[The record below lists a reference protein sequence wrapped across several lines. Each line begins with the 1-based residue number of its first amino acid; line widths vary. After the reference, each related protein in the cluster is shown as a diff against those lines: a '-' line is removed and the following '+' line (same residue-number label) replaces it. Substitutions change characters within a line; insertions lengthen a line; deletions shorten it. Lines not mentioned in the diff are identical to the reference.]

1 MNEMVSKDRLA
12 GAQPQSTDGLR
23 PRLQPRGSGLP
34 TSDVGTVILHWT
46 SAVAM
51 TASLVTG
58 LRISAD
64 ALDAVV
70 ARWLSPILPQGEVW
84 TVHIYAGLLL
94 FGVSVAYVAY
104 MARSG
109 LANRVA
115 LRKARALKLAQNAQL
130 RWMGANVL
138 LHWLLFGLVI
148 VLTATGILLYLGHGG
163 LVVTIHEAAA
173 YGTLAYTLLHLV
185 GHFGYGGWRQ
195 WLRIFRPAA
204 LAPNPAQR
212 SRRPMLVAGLVT
224 VPAVAA
230 AVGLDLVDRD
240 TLTVETV
247 AQAPTLDGVLDDAAW
262 RAARPVRVRTQ
273 QGANLGGTG
282 ESTVEI
288 RAVQDGTRIYFAF
301 RWQDPTRSIA
311 RVPMIKEAD
320 GWHVHASRAGEADV
334 VDFYED
340 KFAAIFSHS
349 DGFGAGGVTHLGPRP
364 LPDKPSSLNQRG
376 LHYTTDGS
384 YVDMW
389 QWKSSRGGLLGHV
402 DDQYMGPPREPTP
415 DEARKRARYQGG
427 YWNDPGS
434 TIYSYNFPFEGPGG
448 YAGPV
453 KPKRLPVDP
462 AATMAALGH
471 FDLKNPDT
479 HQDEGA
485 RWWLTGAD
493 SKPYTEEDD
502 ARIPV
507 GTVIPGVLNTG
518 TYEGDRADLS
528 GGAKWKDGYWTLEV
542 SRALRTGS
550 RYDVDFVPGE
560 PLYLWVAVFD
570 HTQTRHTRHVRPV
583 RVVLR

>member
-12 GAQPQSTDGLR
+12 AVRPQAVGAR
-23 PRLQPRGSGLP
+23 PKGDRLP
-34 TSDVGTVILHWT
+34 TSDVGTVILHWS

-51 TASLVTG
+51 VASLVTG

-70 ARWLSPILPQGEVW
+70 SRWISPVLPQGEVW
-84 TVHIYAGLLL
+84 TVHIFAGLLL
-94 FGVSVAYVAY
+94 FAVSVAYVVY

-109 LANRVA
+109 LANRIT
-115 LRKARALKLAQNAQL
+115 LRKMRALQYAQTASL
-130 RWMGANVL
+130 RWMGVNVL
-138 LHWLLFGLVI
+138 LHWLLFGLVT
-148 VLTATGILLYLGHGG
+148 VLAATGILLYLGHGG
-163 LVVTIHEAAA
+163 WVVTVHEAAA
-173 YGTLAYTLLHLV
+173 YGTLAYTLAHLV

-204 LAPNPAQR
+204 LVPSPAQR

-224 VPAVAA
+224 VPAVAG
-230 AVGLDLVDRD
+230 AVALDLGSRG
-240 TLTVETV
+240 TLTVERVETPPV
-247 AQAPTLDGVLDDAAW
+247 LDGVLDDAAW

-273 QGANLGGTG
+273 QGANLGGSG

-288 RAVQDGTRIYFAF
+288 RAVQDGSRIHFAF
-301 RWQDPTRSIA
+301 RWQDPTRSLA
-311 RVPMIKEAD
+311 RLPMVKQAD
-320 GWHVHASRAGEADV
+320 GWHVHGKGAGEADV

-340 KFAAIFSHS
+340 KFAAIFSHA
-349 DGFGAGGVTHLGPRP
+349 DGFGAAGVTHLGQKP
-364 LPDKPSSLNQRG
+364 LADKPSSLNRRG

-384 YVDMW
+384 IVDMW
-389 QWKSSRGGLLGHV
+389 QWKASRGGLLGHV

-415 DEARKRARYQGG
+415 DEAAQRARYQGG
-427 YWNDPGS
+427 YWNDPGT

-453 KPKRLPVDP
+453 KPKRLPVDA
-462 AATMAALGH
+462 AATMAALGR
-471 FDLKNPDT
+471 FDLANPDASY
-479 HQDEGA
+479 DEGS
-485 RWWLTGAD
+485 RWWLTEAD
-493 SKPYTEEDD
+493 SRPYSEEDD

-507 GTVIPGVLNTG
+507 GTVIPGVLNIG
-518 TYEGDRADLS
+518 RYEGDRADLR
-528 GGAKWKDGYWTLEV
+528 GGARWKDGFWTLEV

-550 RYDVDFVPGE
+550 RYDVDFVKGE

-583 RVVLR
+583 RIDLR